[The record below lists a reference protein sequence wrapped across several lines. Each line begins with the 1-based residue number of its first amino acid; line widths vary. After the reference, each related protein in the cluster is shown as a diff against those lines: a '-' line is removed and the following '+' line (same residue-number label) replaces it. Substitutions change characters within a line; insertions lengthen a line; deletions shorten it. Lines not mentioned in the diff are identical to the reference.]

1 MMLVDKGFKVDVGE
15 MTLPERKMLLMLY
28 YDLFQVAGRFDSL
41 EMMLDALAGDI
52 ALVNEMKMVVPV
64 LLRRCEAYELDNGLM
79 SPLCPLRLHGVYTKD
94 QILVAMGTSTLERK
108 SPCREG
114 VERNKKLGLEAMFV
128 DIIKDREA
136 GSTTNYNDFAQS
148 ESLFHWESQ
157 SNVSQGSK
165 SGQNYINETFSMFL
179 FVRQQA
185 SFPDDKSRT
194 MGYVFLGRVKM
205 KSYSGD
211 RPMKIVWEL
220 EVPMPASLLVYADK
234 YGLRA

>member
-1 MMLVDKGFKVDVGE
+1 
-15 MTLPERKMLLMLY
+15 
-28 YDLFQVAGRFDSL
+28 
-41 EMMLDALAGDI
+41 
-52 ALVNEMKMVVPV
+52 
-64 LLRRCEAYELDNGLM
+64 
-79 SPLCPLRLHGVYTKD
+79 
-94 QILVAMGTSTLERK
+94 
-108 SPCREG
+108 
-114 VERNKKLGLEAMFV
+114 
-128 DIIKDREA
+128 
-136 GSTTNYNDFAQS
+136 
-148 ESLFHWESQ
+148 
-157 SNVSQGSK
+157 
-165 SGQNYINETFSMFL
+165 MFL